1 VCIVLILSF
10 SSLNSSLGDAPMPD
24 SLQYRT
30 AICATP
36 PTLLLIVTFYLVI
49 SSTLSSVARCRCWL
63 SVSQSSR
70 FTTLTVKVFK
80 TFCFSRHVISLCT
93 LHLTTP
99 RSCALGRRLSLPA
112 VVRGI
117 LSIIG
122 IAHLPTICLFSS
134 WLLYRCPISRTTEP
148 GYGSIHS
155 FLQDFRYPFLL
166 VLSLQGI
173 YDAGFI
179 SFLCISLYLPSICP
193 ILLSVSVS
201 LPRALGCLVYW
212 STDHFMILGFSNTRR
227 SSGLHGRQDLYN
239 HYEPSSISVSSASRP
254 WLPGLLVNWPFYD
267 SHFPQRSL
275 PVGAS
280 RTWSLGPRQ
289 LIRTFR
295 NLLLFPSLCL
305 APSVAW
311 FIGHLTIL

>member
-10 SSLNSSLGDAPMPD
+10 SSLNSSLGDAPTPD
-24 SLQYRT
+24 SLQCRT

-36 PTLLLIVTFYLVI
+36 PTLLLIAFYLVI
-49 SSTLSSVARCRCWL
+49 SSTLSSVARCSCWL

-80 TFCFSRHVISLCT
+80 TFCFSRLVISLCT

-99 RSCALGRRLSLPA
+99 RSWALGRRLSLSA

-117 LSIIG
+117 LSITG

-155 FLQDFRYPFLL
+155 FLQDFRYLFLL

-173 YDAGFI
+173 YDAGHRIYF
-179 SFLCISLYLPSICP
+179 FSLYL
-193 ILLSVSVS
+193 
-201 LPRALGCLVYW
+201 
-212 STDHFMILGFSNTRR
+212 
-227 SSGLHGRQDLYN
+227 
-239 HYEPSSISVSSASRP
+239 SISALDLSHSPLRFCLSASRP
-254 WLPGLLVNWPFYD
+254 RLPGLLVD
-267 SHFPQRSL
+267 
-275 PVGAS
+275 
-280 RTWSLGPRQ
+280 
-289 LIRTFR
+289 
-295 NLLLFPSLCL
+295 
-305 APSVAW
+305 
-311 FIGHLTIL
+311 